1 MRSNI
6 ARATDVSKSYRLGN
20 TTVAALRG
28 VSIDIAAAELVALSG
43 PSGSGKSTLLNVIGC
58 LDRPD
63 AGEVWLTNRSTS
75 TLSSRALA
83 GLRLQHLGFV
93 FQSFNLVPVLTAFE
107 NVEYPLLLAGTPAKE
122 SRERV
127 ATVLT
132 RVGLSAR
139 MHRRPDE
146 LSGGE
151 RQRVAIAR
159 ALVNRPVLV
168 LADEPTA
175 NLDSVTSDAVLD
187 LMHELR
193 DQYDV
198 AFLVASHDPRVL
210 ARMDRVVTI
219 RDGSVVDDRPAG
231 RARAGRDMVGSLA
244 AVGRA

>member
-1 MRSNI
+1 MRSTV
-6 ARATDVSKSYRLGN
+6 ARVTNVSKSYRLGT
-20 TTVAALRG
+20 TTVPALR
-28 VSIDIAAAELVALSG
+28 DISHDVAAAELVALSG
-43 PSGSGKSTLLNVIGC
+43 PSGSGKSTLLNMIGC

-63 AGEVWLTNRSTS
+63 AGEVWLAGRSTS

-83 GLRLQHLGFV
+83 GLRLEHLGFV

-107 NVEYPLLLAGTPAKE
+107 NVEYPLLLSGTPAKE
-122 SRERV
+122 SRDRV
-127 ATVLT
+127 ASVLA
-132 RVGLSAR
+132 RVGLSAK

-219 RDGSVVDDRPAG
+219 LDGHMVDDRPVHGTAARSFAAAG
-231 RARAGRDMVGSLA
+231 RA
-244 AVGRA
+244 

>member
-6 ARATDVSKSYRLGN
+6 ARAEHVSKSYRLGR
-20 TTVAALRG
+20 TTVAAVRD
-28 VSIDIAAAELVALSG
+28 VSLDVAAAELVALSG
-43 PSGSGKSTLLNVIGC
+43 PSGSGKSTLLNVMGC

-63 AGEVWLTNRSTS
+63 QGDVWLTNRRAAA
-75 TLSSRALA
+75 LSSRALA
-83 GLRLQHLGFV
+83 GLRLRHLGFV

-107 NVEYPLLLAGTPAKE
+107 NVEYPLLLAGTPARE

-127 ATVLT
+127 GDVLA
-132 RVGLSAR
+132 RVGLAAK

-159 ALVNRPVLV
+159 ALINRPVLV

-175 NLDSVTSDAVLD
+175 NLDSATGDAVLD

-219 RDGSVVDDRPAG
+219 RDGALVGDRCAAA
-231 RARAGRDMVGSLA
+231 ARIELTAVSSFA

>member
-1 MRSNI
+1 MVPALR
-6 ARATDVSKSYRLGN
+6 DVSL
-20 TTVAALRG
+20 A
-28 VSIDIAAAELVALSG
+28 IAAAELVALSG
-43 PSGSGKSTLLNVIGC
+43 PSGSGKSTLLNIIGC

-63 AGEVWLTNRSTS
+63 NGVVSVAGRSTS
-75 TLSSRALA
+75 ALSAKALA

-107 NVEYPLLLAGTPAKE
+107 NVEYPLLLARTPATE
-122 SRERV
+122 SRDRV
-127 ATVLT
+127 ASVLA
-132 RVGLSAR
+132 RVGLAAK

-159 ALVNRPVLV
+159 ALVNRPALV

-187 LMHELR
+187 LMNELR
-193 DQYDV
+193 DQYDL

-210 ARMDRVVTI
+210 ARMDRVVSV
-219 RDGSVVDDRPAG
+219 RDGQIVDDRPVHEARPLAMAG
-231 RARAGRDMVGSLA
+231 GL
-244 AVGRA
+244 

>member
-1 MRSNI
+1 MTVAGVR
-6 ARATDVSKSYRLGN
+6 DVSKSYKLGS

-28 VSIDIAAAELVALSG
+28 VSLDIAAAELIALSG

-63 AGEVWLTNRSTS
+63 TGDVQLAGRSIGA
-75 TLSSRALA
+75 LSARVLA
-83 GLRLQHLGFV
+83 GLRLGHLGFV

-122 SRERV
+122 SRDRV
-127 ATVLT
+127 VAALT
-132 RVGLSAR
+132 RVGLSDKL
-139 MHRRPDE
+139 HRRPDK

-175 NLDSVTSDAVLD
+175 NLD
-187 LMHELR
+187 
-193 DQYDV
+193 
-198 AFLVASHDPRVL
+198 
-210 ARMDRVVTI
+210 
-219 RDGSVVDDRPAG
+219 
-231 RARAGRDMVGSLA
+231 
-244 AVGRA
+244 

>member
-6 ARATDVSKSYRLGN
+6 ARAEHVSKSYRLGS
-20 TTVAALRG
+20 TTVAAVRD
-28 VSIDIAAAELVALSG
+28 VSLDVAAAELVALSG
-43 PSGSGKSTLLNVIGC
+43 PSGSGKSTLLNLIGC

-63 AGEVWLTNRSTS
+63 QGDVWLTNRPASA
-75 TLSSRALA
+75 LSSRALA
-83 GLRLQHLGFV
+83 GLRLRHLGFV

-107 NVEYPLLLAGTPAKE
+107 NVEYPLLLAGTPARE

-127 ATVLT
+127 GDVLA
-132 RVGLSAR
+132 RVGLSAK

-151 RQRVAIAR
+151 RQRVAIVR
-159 ALVNRPVLV
+159 ALINRPVLV

-175 NLDSVTSDAVLD
+175 NLDSVSGEAVLD

-219 RDGSVVDDRPAG
+219 RDGAVVDDRCVASARMELTSVNSFAAAG
-231 RARAGRDMVGSLA
+231 RG
-244 AVGRA
+244 

>member
-6 ARATDVSKSYRLGN
+6 ARVAGVSKSYRLGS
-20 TTVAALRG
+20 TTVAAVRD
-28 VSIDIAAAELVALSG
+28 VSLDVAAAELVALSG

-63 AGEVWLTNRSTS
+63 TGDVWLANRSTS
-75 TLSSRALA
+75 VLSSRALA

-122 SRERV
+122 SRDRV
-127 ATVLT
+127 ANVLA
-132 RVGLSAR
+132 RVGLSAK

-159 ALVNRPVLV
+159 ALVNRPLLV

-175 NLDSVTSDAVLD
+175 NLDSVTGEAVLD

-219 RDGSVVDDRPAG
+219 RDGALVDERSVG
-231 RARAGRDMVGSLA
+231 RARVKLDSVSSLA
-244 AVGRA
+244 AMGRA

>member
-1 MRSNI
+1 MRSTV
-6 ARATDVSKSYRLGN
+6 ARVTDLSKSYRLGT
-20 TTVAALRG
+20 TTVPALRG
-28 VSIDIAAAELVALSG
+28 VSLDVAVAGLVALSG
-43 PSGSGKSTLLNVIGC
+43 PSGSGKSTLLNMIGC

-63 AGEVWLTNRSTS
+63 TGDVWLAGRSTHA
-75 TLSSRALA
+75 LSPRALA
-83 GLRLQHLGFV
+83 GLRLEHLGFV

-107 NVEYPLLLAGTPAKE
+107 NVEYPLLLSGTPAKE
-122 SRERV
+122 SRDRV
-127 ATVLT
+127 ASVLT
-132 RVGLSAR
+132 RVGLAAK

-187 LMHELR
+187 LVHELR

-210 ARMDRVVTI
+210 ARMDRIVTI
-219 RDGSVVDDRPAG
+219 RDGHIVDDRRVPDARSFAAAG
-231 RARAGRDMVGSLA
+231 RS
-244 AVGRA
+244 

>member
-1 MRSNI
+1 MRSTV
-6 ARATDVSKSYRLGN
+6 AQVTEVSKSYRLGH
-20 TTVAALRG
+20 TIVPALRA
-28 VSIDIAAAELVALSG
+28 VSLDIAAAELVALAG

-58 LDRPD
+58 LDAPD
-63 AGEVWLTNRSTS
+63 AGDVSLAGRSTS
-75 TLSSRALA
+75 GLKSRTLA
-83 GLRLQHLGFV
+83 GLRLEHLGFV

-107 NVEYPLLLAGTPAKE
+107 NVEYPLLLSGTPAAE
-122 SRERV
+122 CRGRV
-127 ATVLT
+127 SAVLA
-132 RVGLSAR
+132 RVGLSQK

-187 LMHELR
+187 LVHELR

-198 AFLVASHDPRVL
+198 AFLIASHDPRVL

-219 RDGSVVDDRPAG
+219 RDGRLVDDRPARAARPLAAAG
-231 RARAGRDMVGSLA
+231 RA
-244 AVGRA
+244 

>member
-1 MRSNI
+1 MRSTV
-6 ARATDVSKSYRLGN
+6 ARTTGVSKFYRLGA
-20 TTVAALRG
+20 TTVPALRD
-28 VSIDIAAAELVALSG
+28 VSLAVAAAEMVALSG
-43 PSGSGKSTLLNVIGC
+43 PSGSGKSTLLNMVGC

-63 AGEVWLTNRSTS
+63 EGEVWLGGRPTS

-83 GLRLQHLGFV
+83 GLRLAHLGFV

-122 SRERV
+122 SRDRV
-127 ATVLT
+127 AAVLA
-132 RVGLSAR
+132 RVGLSAK
-139 MHRRPDE
+139 MHRRPDA

-187 LMHELR
+187 LVHELR

-210 ARMDRVVTI
+210 ARMDRIVTI
-219 RDGSVVDDRPAG
+219 RDGHIVDDRRVPDARSFAAAG
-231 RARAGRDMVGSLA
+231 RA
-244 AVGRA
+244 

>member
-1 MRSNI
+1 MRSTV
-6 ARATDVSKSYRLGN
+6 ARVADVSKSYRLG
-20 TTVAALRG
+20 TTMVPALRD
-28 VSIDIAAAELVALSG
+28 VSLDVAGAELVALSG

-63 AGEVWLTNRSTS
+63 DGEVWLAGRSTS
-75 TLSSRALA
+75 TLSSRTLA
-83 GLRLQHLGFV
+83 GLRLGHLGFV

-107 NVEYPLLLAGTPAKE
+107 NVEYPLLLAGVRAAE
-122 SRERV
+122 SRDRV
-127 ATVLT
+127 TSVLT
-132 RVGLSAR
+132 RVGLSAK

-175 NLDSVTSDAVLD
+175 NLDSATSDAVLD
-187 LMHELR
+187 LVHELR

-210 ARMDRVVTI
+210 ARMDRVVAI
-219 RDGSVVDDRPAG
+219 RDGRVVDDRPVREARAFAAAG
-231 RARAGRDMVGSLA
+231 RA
-244 AVGRA
+244 

>member
-1 MRSNI
+1 MRSTV
-6 ARATDVSKSYRLGN
+6 ARITGVSKLYRLGS
-20 TTVAALRG
+20 TTVPALRD
-28 VSIDIAAAELVALSG
+28 VSLAVAAAELVALSG
-43 PSGSGKSTLLNVIGC
+43 PSGSGKSTLLNMVGC

-63 AGEVWLTNRSTS
+63 QGEVRLGGRCTS

-83 GLRLQHLGFV
+83 GLRLEHLGFV

-107 NVEYPLLLAGTPAKE
+107 NVEYPLLLAGMPAKE
-122 SRERV
+122 SRARV
-127 ATVLT
+127 ASVLA
-132 RVGLSAR
+132 RVGLSAK

-175 NLDSVTSDAVLD
+175 NLDSVTGEAILD

-219 RDGSVVDDRPAG
+219 RDGHIVDDRPVHDAQSLAVAG
-231 RARAGRDMVGSLA
+231 RA
-244 AVGRA
+244 